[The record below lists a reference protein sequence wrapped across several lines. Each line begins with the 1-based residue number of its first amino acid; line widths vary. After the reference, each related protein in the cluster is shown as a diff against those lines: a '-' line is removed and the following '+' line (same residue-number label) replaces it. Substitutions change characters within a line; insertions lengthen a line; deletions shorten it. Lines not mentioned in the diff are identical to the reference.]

1 MKPVVRYHLLY
12 GTCPPALVLHWH
24 DRTGSGQ
31 LGFLYLTAAKTMTKM
46 GYNLKVINRFM
57 MALFFSPH
65 FLNFDLP
72 TFWVYLSTFQ
82 LWYQTLADTGRM
94 IREEQFAWSAG
105 VPLRLTE
112 LVYTY
117 VVPLEMQLR
126 VSILTERH
134 GFDALV
140 ASGTSEKTLPMALT
154 CYSKI
159 QPTIRLR
166 SPFRLWSVLINS
178 VCSCFKRC
186 TGM

>member
-46 GYNLKVINRFM
+46 GYNLKVINRFL
-57 MALFFSPH
+57 MALFFFPPL
-65 FLNFDLP
+65 FRTL
-72 TFWVYLSTFQ
+72 TYQLSQ
-82 LWYQTLADTGRM
+82 HISAVISDTGRHWQNDEGRTICM
-94 IREEQFAWSAG
+94 ICWSATQADRAC
-105 VPLRLTE
+105 V
-112 LVYTY
+112 Y

-140 ASGTSEKTLPMALT
+140 ASGTSGKTLPMALT

-159 QPTIRLR
+159 QPTIGLR
-166 SPFRLWSVLINS
+166 SPFRL
-178 VCSCFKRC
+178 
-186 TGM
+186 